1 MAFRQCMQDTYE
13 TQMNSVFGFVSLIYN
28 VSYINISKPTK
39 PETLNTSGPKPFQIK
54 NAGLVLYLHM
64 LCLETGPAAL
74 LGSRGHLEASTPE
87 AFARLQIFQ
96 GEVKV
101 LPTPLLGTTVG
112 PHYFPEDDKCS
123 HTTLFIHDYGMSA
136 N

>member
-74 LGSRGHLEASTPE
+74 LGSRGH
-87 AFARLQIFQ
+87 
-96 GEVKV
+96 
-101 LPTPLLGTTVG
+101 
-112 PHYFPEDDKCS
+112 
-123 HTTLFIHDYGMSA
+123 
-136 N
+136 